1 MLILAA
7 ALVIVST
14 GPAFSIDPY
23 TPLALKPA
31 EIVTPPEEF
40 VANVSAFLSA
50 LVGGDGPAVQKGMAS
65 TITVIDGA
73 LELDIPRRKEVVG
86 PHAKVEDML
95 SELADWIG
103 GIVEE
108 PEAGGDPLP
117 LRIQAEREYIV
128 QSLSDD
134 QSWGRDPMIQDA
146 ICSYAYRS
154 FDVEGIK
161 KLSDET
167 GVSSSSFVYVE
178 VPTELKAAAS
188 YDAPV
193 VGTLETDLLYALD
206 YDTHAPGRW
215 MAIYLPDG
223 SSGFVNFDKVELQK
237 PYAGGLCFE
246 KNSEGHWV
254 MVAQVSTSL

>member
-1 MLILAA
+1 MLTNQDGRPHPIAEDPWLLSMPGSREIGRTTSNHRRPAMSRLVVA
-7 ALVIVST
+7 GHRRSHDWKGRAWAL
-14 GPAFSIDPY
+14 P
-23 TPLALKPA
+23 
-31 EIVTPPEEF
+31 F
-40 VANVSAFLSA
+40 VHLSA
-50 LVGGDGPAVQKGMAS
+50 CFGNRPGSKFSA
-65 TITVIDGA
+65 
-73 LELDIPRRKEVVG
+73 
-86 PHAKVEDML
+86 
-95 SELADWIG
+95 
-103 GIVEE
+103 
-108 PEAGGDPLP
+108 
-117 LRIQAEREYIV
+117 IV

-134 QSWGRDPMIQDA
+134 QSWGRDPMIQGA

-206 YDTHAPGRW
+206 YDTNAPGRW

-237 PYAGGLCFE
+237 PYAGGVCFE
-246 KNSEGHWV
+246 KNSDGHWV